1 MLEATPTKNGL
12 QLRYGDFSTLTE
24 ALDYA
29 AQGETGYNFYNGKGQ
44 LDFVLPYAQLRA
56 DAVAIAKRLQGLKIE
71 RGSRVA
77 LVADTDPG
85 FLQMFYA
92 CQYAGMVPVP
102 LPASLRLGGHA
113 TYVAQLKRLLMSC
126 RASVAIAPEVYLSF
140 LREAAEELPLSYIGS
155 VQSLRSLP
163 ASGSEVMPSGP
174 DELAYLQYTSGST
187 QFPRGVMITNR
198 TVMNNLGHIVRN
210 GVKIRPGDRAISW
223 LPYYHDMGLVGLVLS
238 PMAAQVSVDY
248 LRTRD
253 FAMRP
258 RLWLALITKNKAT
271 ISFSPPFGFE
281 LCMQRLR
288 ENDLSKY
295 DLSSWRVAGVGAET
309 IRAQPLLAFS
319 ETLASSGFNPGA
331 FLACYGMAECS
342 LAVSFSPLGQG
353 IQVDEVE
360 AETLAVTQ
368 RAFPALKPA
377 NRAADA
383 KEFVKCGFA
392 LPGHAVEVRDKK
404 GNTLPDRHVGT
415 LYVKGPSVMS
425 GYFGEV
431 ELSGEVLSPDG
442 WLNTG
447 DLAYIADESVI
458 ITGRQKDLIIING
471 RNIWPQ
477 DLEYLAESQPEV
489 RSGDASAFSVSGD
502 DGEDKAVLVI
512 ECRLSAP
519 EKRATLV
526 ENLQGM
532 VCNELGIDCF
542 IELVPRNTLPRTT
555 SGKLS
560 RSGAKRDFLERVAKG
575 QTETPAIDLAA
586 CNYQHRIISAAVG
599 HR

>member
-1 MLEATPTKNGL
+1 MLEATPTKNRL

-44 LDFVLPYAQLRA
+44 LTFVLPYAQLRE
-56 DAVAIAKRLQGLKIE
+56 DAIAIAKRLVGLKLE

-85 FLQMFYA
+85 FLQLFYA

-113 TYVAQLKRLLMSC
+113 TYVAQLKLLLMNC
-126 RASVAIAPEVYLSF
+126 RASVAIAPEGYLSF
-140 LREAAEELPLSYIGS
+140 LTEAAEELPLSFIGS
-155 VQSLRSLP
+155 VDALMALP
-163 ASGSEVMPSGP
+163 DSQTTLTPSGP

-187 QFPRGVMITNR
+187 RFPRGVMITNR

-223 LPYYHDMGLVGLVLS
+223 LPYYHDMGLVGLVLA
-238 PMAAQVSVDY
+238 PMAAQVTVDY
-248 LRTRD
+248 FRTRD

-258 RLWLALITKNKAT
+258 RLWLSLITRNKAT

-288 ENDLSKY
+288 ESDLDQY
-295 DLSSWRVAGVGAET
+295 DLRSWRVAGVGAET
-309 IRAQPLLAFS
+309 IRAQPLLDFA
-319 ETLASSGFNPGA
+319 EKLAPSGFNTGA
-331 FLACYGMAECS
+331 FLACYGMAECA

-360 AETLAVTQ
+360 SETLARTQ
-368 RAFPALKPA
+368 RAFPALKPCTQA
-377 NRAADA
+377 MNA

-392 LPGHAVEVRDKK
+392 LPDHSVEVRDAE
-404 GNTLPDRHVGT
+404 GNTLPERHVGT
-415 LYVKGPSVMS
+415 LFVKGPSVMA
-425 GYFGEV
+425 GYFGED
-431 ELSGEVLSPDG
+431 ELTREILSADG

-447 DLAYIADESVI
+447 DLAYIADQSVV

-477 DLEYLAESQPEV
+477 DLEYLAENQPEV
-489 RSGDASAFSVSGD
+489 RTGDASAFSVVGV
-502 DGEDKAVLVI
+502 DGEDRAVLVV
-512 ECRLSAP
+512 ECRESDLERRSV
-519 EKRATLV
+519 LV
-526 ENLQGM
+526 DTLQGL
-532 VCNELGIDCF
+532 VCNELGIECY

-560 RSGAKRDFLERVAKG
+560 RSGAKRDFLKRVANGKAEPPG
-575 QTETPAIDLAA
+575 VNAEA
-586 CNYQHRIISAAVG
+586 CHFQHRLVSVAAG
-599 HR
+599 QS

>member
-1 MLEATPTKNGL
+1 MLEATPTKHRL

-44 LDFVLPYAQLRA
+44 LTFVLPYAQLRE
-56 DAVAIAKRLQGLKIE
+56 DAIAIAKRLVGLKLE
-71 RGSRVA
+71 RGARVA

-102 LPASLRLGGHA
+102 LPASLRLGGHD
-113 TYVAQLKRLLMSC
+113 TYVAQLKLLLMNC
-126 RASVAIAPEVYLSF
+126 RASVAIAPEGYLSF
-140 LREAAEELPLSYIGS
+140 LTEAAEELPLSFIGS
-155 VQSLRSLP
+155 ADALMALP
-163 ASGSEVMPSGP
+163 ESQAALAPSGP

-187 QFPRGVMITNR
+187 RFPRGVMITNR

-223 LPYYHDMGLVGLVLS
+223 LPYYHDMGLVGLVLA
-238 PMAAQVSVDY
+238 PMAAQVTVDY
-248 LRTRD
+248 FRTRD

-258 RLWLALITKNKAT
+258 RLWLSLITKNKAT

-288 ENDLSKY
+288 ESDLDKY

-309 IRAQPLLAFS
+309 IRAQPLLDFA
-319 ETLASSGFNPGA
+319 EKLAPSGFNTGA
-331 FLACYGMAECS
+331 FLACYGMAECA

-360 AETLAVTQ
+360 SETLARTQ
-368 RAFPALKPA
+368 RAFPALKPCTQA
-377 NRAADA
+377 MNA

-392 LPGHAVEVRDKK
+392 LPDHSVEVRDAE
-404 GNTLPDRHVGT
+404 GNTLPERHVGT
-415 LYVKGPSVMS
+415 LFVKGPSVMS
-425 GYFGEV
+425 GYFGEK
-431 ELSGEVLSPDG
+431 ELTRAILSTDG

-447 DLAYIADESVI
+447 DLAYIADQSIV

-477 DLEYLAESQPEV
+477 DLEYLAENQPEV
-489 RSGDASAFSVSGD
+489 RTGDASAFSVVGV
-502 DGEDKAVLVI
+502 DGEDRAVLVV
-512 ECRLSAP
+512 ECRESDLERRSV
-519 EKRATLV
+519 LV
-526 ENLQGM
+526 DNLQGL
-532 VCNELGIDCF
+532 VCNELGIECY

-560 RSGAKRDFLERVAKG
+560 RSGAKRDFLKRVANGKAEPPG
-575 QTETPAIDLAA
+575 VNAEA
-586 CNYQHRIISAAVG
+586 CHFQHRLVSVAAG
-599 HR
+599 QS

>member
-1 MLEATPTKNGL
+1 MLKATPTQNGL

-29 AQGETGYNFYNGKGQ
+29 AQGETGYNFYNGRGQ
-44 LDFVLPYAQLRA
+44 LDFVLPYAKLRE
-56 DAVAIAKRLQGLKIE
+56 DAVAIAKRLMGLKIE

-77 LVADTDPG
+77 LVADTEPG
-85 FLQMFYA
+85 FHQLFYA

-102 LPASLRLGGHA
+102 LPASLRLGGHK
-113 TYVAQLKRLLMSC
+113 TYVAQLRLLLKNC
-126 RASVAIAPEVYLSF
+126 RAGAAIAPQAYLSF
-140 LREAAEELPLSYIGS
+140 LSEAAENLPLSFIGS
-155 VQSLRSLP
+155 VESLMALP
-163 ASGSEVMPSGP
+163 EGAAELAPSGP
-174 DELAYLQYTSGST
+174 DELAYMQYTSGST
-187 QFPRGVMITNR
+187 RFPRGVMITNR

-210 GVKIRPGDRAISW
+210 GIKIRPNDRAISW

-248 LRTRD
+248 MRTRD

-258 RLWLALITKNKAT
+258 RLWLSLITQNKAT

-288 ENDLSKY
+288 ESDLTKY
-295 DLSSWRVAGVGAET
+295 NLSSWRVAGVGAET
-309 IRAQPLLAFS
+309 IRAQPLLKFS
-319 ETLASSGFNPGA
+319 EMLAPSGFNPGA

-360 AETLAVTQ
+360 AETLARSQ
-368 RAFPALKPA
+368 RAFPALKLNP
-377 NRAADA
+377 RAIKAQ
-383 KEFVKCGFA
+383 EFVKCGFA
-392 LPGHAVEVRDKK
+392 LPGHTVEVRDAQ
-404 GNTLPDRHVGT
+404 GNPLPERHVGT
-415 LYVKGPSVMS
+415 LFVKGPSVMA
-425 GYFGEV
+425 GYFGEK
-431 ELSGEVLSPDG
+431 ELTQEILSSDG

-447 DLAYIADESVI
+447 DLAYIADQSII

-477 DLEYLAESQPEV
+477 DLEYLAENQPEV
-489 RSGDASAFSVSGD
+489 RTGDASAFSVVGVDGD
-502 DGEDKAVLVI
+502 DKAVLVI
-512 ECRLSAP
+512 ECRESNP
-519 EKRATLV
+519 EKRSALV
-526 ENLQGM
+526 NNLQGL
-532 VCNELGIDCF
+532 VCGELSIECY

-560 RSGAKRDFLERVAKG
+560 RSGAKHDFLQRVAEGK
-575 QTETPAIDLAA
+575 TESPGIDAEA
-586 CNYQHRIISAAVG
+586 CNFQHRIVSVAVG
-599 HR
+599 RR

>member
-29 AQGETGYNFYNGKGQ
+29 ARGETGYNFYNGKGQ
-44 LDFVLPYAQLRA
+44 LDFVLPYAQLRE
-56 DAVAIAKRLQGLKIE
+56 DAIAIAKRLQGLKIE

-77 LVADTDPG
+77 LVADTEPG
-85 FLQMFYA
+85 FLQLFYA

-113 TYVAQLKRLLMSC
+113 TYVAQLKLLLMNC
-126 RASVAIAPEVYLSF
+126 RASVAIAPEAYLSF

-155 VQSLRSLP
+155 VDSLMTLP
-163 ASGSEVMPSGP
+163 ESPTALTPSGP

-187 QFPRGVMITNR
+187 RFPRGVMITNR

-248 LRTRD
+248 FRTRD

-258 RLWLALITKNKAT
+258 RLWLSLITRNKAT

-288 ENDLSKY
+288 ESDLDNY

-319 ETLASSGFNPGA
+319 ELLAPSGFNPGA

-360 AETLAVTQ
+360 AETLAMSQ
-368 RAFPALKPA
+368 RAFPALRPT
-377 NRAADA
+377 NRRSNAR
-383 KEFVKCGFA
+383 EFVKCGFA
-392 LPGHAVEVRDKK
+392 LPGHAVEVRDKQ
-404 GNTLPDRHVGT
+404 GNTMPDRHVGT
-415 LYVKGPSVMS
+415 LYVKGPSVMA
-425 GYFGEV
+425 GYFGEDG
-431 ELSGEVLSPDG
+431 LTREVLSPDG

-477 DLEYLAESQPEV
+477 DLEYLAENQPEV
-489 RSGDASAFSVSGD
+489 RTGDASAFAVSGD

-512 ECRLSAP
+512 ECRIADENRRSV
-519 EKRATLV
+519 LV
-526 ENLQGM
+526 DNLQGM
-532 VCNELGIDCF
+532 VCNELGIECY

-560 RSGAKRDFLERVAKG
+560 RSGAKRDFLQRVADGK
-575 QTETPAIDLAA
+575 TEPPGINAA
-586 CNYQHRIISAAVG
+586 VCNYQHRVISAAVG